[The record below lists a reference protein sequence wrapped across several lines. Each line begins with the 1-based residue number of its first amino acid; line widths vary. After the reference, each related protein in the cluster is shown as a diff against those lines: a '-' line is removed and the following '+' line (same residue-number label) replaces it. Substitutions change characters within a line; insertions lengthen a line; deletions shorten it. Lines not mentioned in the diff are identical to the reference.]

1 MMRREREMQ
10 VERYQLYIIYLG
22 TYFDKVFIYN
32 VIAIL
37 MELKTMLISWP
48 QAYFCSFKSIV
59 STLNENQKSFS
70 FLSVSEKVW

>member
-1 MMRREREMQ
+1 MQ
-10 VERYQLYIIYLG
+10 VEGYQLYIIYLR
-22 TYFDKVFIYN
+22 YLLSFYDKVFIYN

>member
-1 MMRREREMQ
+1 MQ
-10 VERYQLYIIYLG
+10 VEGYQLYIIYLR
-22 TYFDKVFIYN
+22 YLLSFYDKVFTYY
-32 VIAIL
+32 VIEIL
-37 MELKTMLISWP
+37 IELKTMLISWP